1 MGIDGLPKLIRDT
14 AGKKATKA
22 YNLTS
27 FRGMRVAVDAS
38 LMIYQTV
45 IALRAS
51 GKDLK
56 NKQGQLTSHIQ
67 GLFFKI
73 LNFLEKGII
82 PIFVYDGAPPEIK
95 KKTIEMRNERK
106 EAAKATLSDLS
117 DSEDELYIKKFRES
131 FKPTKEDFKES
142 RILLDLM
149 GIPYIIAPGEADPV
163 CAWLT
168 LRNDTHGKKYA
179 KGVCSDDSDM
189 LALGATYLFKDMLRF
204 MSDSKQAVVI
214 SLKKALKQ
222 MDLTF
227 EQFQD
232 MCVLLGCDY
241 CDRIKGI
248 GPKNAYKLI
257 KAHGSLEDVIEFLRQ
272 KEKFADLDSDCLITA
287 RDYFKSAISD
297 LDNNNEFVLTD
308 NNLQLRKYQHDELID
323 FMCAKHNFD
332 FQKIHRG
339 VERLKKY
346 NANMNVTRLNN
357 KKVHKILKPKKFDF
371 MISSDE
377 DIELLPD
384 EEDTTINK
392 LPTKKVNTKKVN
404 TNKLLKTRN
413 S

>member
-1 MGIDGLPKLIRDT
+1 MGIDGLPKLIKDI
-14 AGKKATKA
+14 AGKKATKP
-22 YNLTS
+22 YYLTS

-95 KKTIEMRNERK
+95 KKTIELRNKRK
-106 EAAKATLSDLS
+106 EAAKATLSDLT

-131 FKPTKEDFKES
+131 FKPTKEDFEES

-168 LRNDTHGKKYA
+168 LRNNDDGKRYA

-204 MSDSKQAVVI
+204 MGGSKQAFVI
-214 SLKKALKQ
+214 SLRKALNQ
-222 MDLTF
+222 MDLSF
-227 EQFQD
+227 KQFQD

-257 KAHGSLEDVIEFLRQ
+257 KAHGSLEDVIEFLQQ
-272 KEKFADLDSDCLITA
+272 KKKFADLDGECLITA
-287 RDYFKSAISD
+287 RDYFRTAVSD

-308 NNLQLRKYQHDELID
+308 DNLKLRQYQHDELID
-323 FMCAKHNFD
+323 FMCTKHNFD
-332 FQKIHRG
+332 FQKIHKG
-339 VERLKKY
+339 ATRLKRY
-346 NANMNVTRLNN
+346 NVIMKVTRPNN
-357 KKVHKILKPKKFDF
+357 KKVHEILKPKKFDF
-371 MISSDE
+371 MVASDD
-377 DIELLPD
+377 DIELLP
-384 EEDTTINK
+384 EEDDSTTTK
-392 LPTKKVNTKKVN
+392 KPPAKTKKVG
-404 TNKLLKTRN
+404 TNKLLKTKAT
-413 S
+413 